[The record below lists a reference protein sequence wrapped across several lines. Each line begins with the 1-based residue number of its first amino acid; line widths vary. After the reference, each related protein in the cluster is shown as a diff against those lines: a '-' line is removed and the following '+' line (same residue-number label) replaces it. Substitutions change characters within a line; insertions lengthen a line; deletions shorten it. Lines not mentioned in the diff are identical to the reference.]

1 MKVIRINVNS
11 NQRHFYT
18 PIRNFQRIVETCP
31 LTYHSYGSYLSGHEY
46 RQRYCTNV
54 FLSCFMQNVN
64 YEKLMK
70 LRWEMSFSLHS
81 PSTDLPMTLVREQQS

>member
-1 MKVIRINVNS
+1 MKGIFILQYAISKELLKLN
-11 NQRHFYT
+11 
-18 PIRNFQRIVETCP
+18 CP